1 MIVGE
6 IEPVKI
12 IAIKRIQSEQMGK
25 RVIERLNLP
34 VPDEFTL
41 PNYAGGSIANVPA
54 TVARV
59 LGYHLKGL
67 SALPQEMWQPLGDGI
82 KRVVLLTLDGFGWN
96 LFQSRQDLVTAVSQK
111 ATITSQLTSI
121 FPSTTVAALSSLWTG
136 SAPAQ
141 HGLVGLR
148 LFFPDFA
155 VSAGMLDFSPLFF
168 KAQDALVD
176 AGLDP
181 KTFLQHPGV
190 GEQLAAA
197 GIPTYAF
204 KGYEIVNSV
213 LSQMHGRGVA
223 ESFGVITFAEMMV
236 RMRELLDKRAGE
248 SLFINAY
255 WPTIDSLSHYDTWQG
270 TTVSAEVGAIF
281 YQLRT
286 EFLDVLSDAARQ
298 DTAFFIVADHGQ
310 ELTPLSHQI
319 FLSDHPQLA
328 KLLFMRPTG
337 EPRVVYL
344 YTKHGCH
351 EAALDYINTNL
362 GHAMTAVSTQAALE
376 AGLFGPEPFAA
387 NVADRLGDV
396 VSIMRGK
403 YTLFS
408 EAERPKAH
416 KMIGRH
422 GGMTHAEMQVPWLG
436 FRLDGW

>member
-1 MIVGE
+1 MNMIDAE
-6 IEPVKI
+6 K
-12 IAIKRIQSEQMGK
+12 
-25 RVIERLNLP
+25 LHLP
-34 VPDEFTL
+34 GADETCL

-54 TVARV
+54 TVAQL
-59 LGYHLKGL
+59 LGMQLRSLPGL
-67 SALPQEMWQPLGDGI
+67 PESLWQPLGDV

-96 LFQSRQDLVTAVSQK
+96 LFQAKQDLVTAVSHK
-111 ATITSQLTSI
+111 ATITGQLTSI

-148 LFFPDFA
+148 MFFPEFA

-190 GEQLAAA
+190 GEQLADA
-197 GIPTYAF
+197 GIPTFAF
-204 KGYEIVNSV
+204 KGYEIVDSV
-213 LSQMHGRGVA
+213 LSKMHGRGVK
-223 ESFGVITFAEMMV
+223 ESFGVMTFADMLV
-236 RMRELLDKRAGE
+236 QMRELLNKRAGE
-248 SLFINAY
+248 PLFMNAY
-255 WPTIDSLSHYDTWQG
+255 WPSIDTLSHYHTWQG
-270 TTVSAEVGAIF
+270 TAVSAEVRAIF
-281 YQLRT
+281 YQLQT
-286 EFLDVLSDAARQ
+286 EFLDALTDAARQ

-310 ELTPLSHQI
+310 ELTPLSQQI
-319 FLSDHPQLA
+319 FLSSHPQLEQM
-328 KLLFMRPTG
+328 LFMRPTG
-337 EPRVVYL
+337 EPRVLYL

-351 EAALDYINTNL
+351 QSAIDYINTNL
-362 GHAMTAVSTQAALE
+362 GEAMTAVSTQEALH

-396 VSIMRGK
+396 VVIMRGG

-422 GGMTHAEMQVPWLG
+422 GGMSIAEMQVPWLG